1 MRDIGEIM
9 RRILGLV
16 LLMSLVTHVYGQLTV
31 NNNPPY
37 ATPQDWVQN
46 ILLGQGVTVSNVT
59 YNGSINASGFF
70 DGSNMP
76 LNSIGLDSGLIMT
89 TGTISN
95 APGPNLSGSTTASN
109 SQPGDPDLATISGV
123 SSNDAA
129 VLEFDFV
136 PTNDTLKFNY
146 VFASEEYPEFA
157 NGSVNDAFGFFLSGP
172 GINGPFTNGAVNIA
186 LIPGTTTP
194 VSINT
199 VNPTVNPV
207 YYNPNGASGNGSG
220 TAAQNPDL
228 QYDAYTVVF
237 TAQYVLTPCQT
248 YHIKLAIGDGGDFA
262 YDSGVFLE
270 QGSFSSYGPSVTVP
284 TANRTGFGNDS
295 TFFEGC
301 GPVEFIFNRQQN
313 IANGDTMYFEILGS
327 ATNGV
332 DYQLTPDSVVFLAG
346 SDSVSLLID
355 IFNDS
360 IPEPIEELKIRLV
373 DSSQCEPLLDSASVY
388 IVDPQDLTFSSITSD
403 TIICT
408 DNNIPVEVVPDTG
421 IYPLSYQ
428 WSNGDTNNS
437 FVVPS
442 IFQDTNFIV
451 TVTDACGIDTLIDTA
466 KVIVDNPPTS
476 IEAIGDTIDCESPG
490 TQVEVFTYDPMPG
503 LQYNWSTSQTTTS
516 FYQNNPYITTNY
528 VVTVTQNCA
537 NYFLTDTFTLF
548 VDNPPFTLETQD
560 DTINC
565 TDPPVTIGPEVSYT
579 TPNFSFQWGN
589 GSQDSSITVQPA
601 SSKTYVVSVTDACG
615 VNTVIDSI
623 TVYVDNDPIITS
635 TENELINCVGD
646 SADMEVQIQGGYPPY
661 SVQWSSGGTDSI
673 ETVAGNLGTQT
684 YTVSVTD
691 VCQLDTVTEQVNVV
705 VREYEDLQIA
715 PLQNETLLCK
725 GDQFEIGPAEV
736 LGGSGDNVVSWNNWD
751 DETNLAWG
759 VTDTNITFIV
769 RAADLCNLDSAQTTV
784 QVIVPDYDPM
794 DLNTTNDTF
803 ICPSDVVTIGA
814 IALGGAESE
823 GYEYNWGNGKTG
835 SQVLVSP
842 NQSRTYYVTATDVCG
857 HKAYA
862 EVFVESST
870 PTADFDFEFIDP
882 FNVMFE
888 NKSIQADSFY
898 WNFGDGNTDTFIDP
912 MHQYENDVTHNVT
925 LKAINQYGCFDTVTK
940 ELNPP
945 LIAFIPNAFTP
956 NGDGLNDVFELNGG
970 GIRSGENIEK
980 FNIAIFDRWG
990 TEIFTSNDPNFE
1002 WNGIDQNNGKKV
1014 GIGVYPFKLTIEGY
1028 GTQKIEMTG
1037 SITIPSVD

>member
-1 MRDIGEIM
+1 M
-9 RRILGLV
+9 RRILSLA
-16 LLMSLVTHVYGQLTV
+16 LLFSLVTHVYGQLTV
-31 NNNPPY
+31 NNNAPY

-59 YNGSINASGFF
+59 YTGATNACGFF

-76 LNSIGLDSGLIMT
+76 MNNIGLDSGLLMT
-89 TGTISN
+89 SGTINN
-95 APGPNLSGSTTASN
+95 ALGPNLAGATTGNNST
-109 SQPGDPDLATISGV
+109 PGDPDLATISGV
-123 SSNDAA
+123 NSNDAA

-157 NGSVNDAFGFFLSGP
+157 NSSVNDAFGFFLSGP
-172 GINGPFTNGAVNIA
+172 GITGPFANGAVNIA

-199 VNPTVNPV
+199 VNPTVNPAF
-207 YYNPNGASGNGSG
+207 YNPNGAAFNGAGNA
-220 TAAQNPDL
+220 TQNPDL

-248 YHIKLAIGDGGDFA
+248 YHIKLAIGDGGDAA

-284 TANRTGFGNDS
+284 TANKTGFGNDS
-295 TFFEGC
+295 TYYEGC
-301 GPVEFIFNRQQN
+301 GPVEFIFKRQQN
-313 IANGDTMYFEILGS
+313 IANADTMHYEILGS

-332 DYQLTPDSVVFLAG
+332 DYQFIPDSVIFLPG
-346 SDSVSLLID
+346 VDTVSLFID
-355 IFNDS
+355 IYNDS
-360 IPEPIEELKIRLV
+360 INESMEELKIRLV
-373 DSSQCEPLLDSASVY
+373 DSLQCQPLLDSASVY
-388 IVDPQDLTFSSITSD
+388 IVDPQDLIMNSITQD
-403 TIICT
+403 TIMCT
-408 DNNIPVEVVPDTG
+408 DNNIPIEIVPDTG

-442 IFQDTNFIV
+442 IIQDTNFIV

-466 KVIVDNPPTS
+466 RVIVDNPPTS
-476 IEAIGDTIDCESPG
+476 IETPGDTIDCESPG
-490 TQVEVFTYDPMPG
+490 TQVEVFTNDPMPG
-503 LQYNWSTSQTTTS
+503 LQYSWSNNQTTTS
-516 FYQNNPYITTNY
+516 FFQNNPYITTNY

-589 GSQDSSITVQPA
+589 GSQDSSITVQPT
-601 SSKTYVVSVTDACG
+601 SSTTYVVSVTDACG
-615 VNTVIDSI
+615 YRTVTDSI

-661 SVQWSSGGTDSI
+661 SIQWSSGGTDSI
-673 ETVAGNLGTQT
+673 ETVAGTSGTQT

-705 VREYEDLQIA
+705 VRDYEDLQIA

-725 GDQFEIGPAEV
+725 GDQFEIGPAQV

-759 VTDTNITFIV
+759 VTDTNITFTI
-769 RAADLCNLDSAQTTV
+769 RAADLCNLDSTQTTV
-784 QVIVPDYDPM
+784 QIIVPDYDPM
-794 DLNTTNDTF
+794 DLTTTNDTF
-803 ICPSDVVTIGA
+803 ICPSDEVTIGA
-814 IALGGAESE
+814 LTTGGAENE

-835 SQVLVSP
+835 DQILVSP

-857 HKAYA
+857 HEAYA
-862 EVFVESST
+862 EVFVESSA
-870 PTADFDFEFIDP
+870 PTADFEFEFIDP

-888 NKSIQADSFY
+888 NKSTLADSFS
-898 WNFGDGNTDTFIDP
+898 WNFGDGNTDSFKDP
-912 MHQYENDVTHNVT
+912 MHQYEEDVTHNVT
-925 LKAINQYGCFDTVTK
+925 LKAINEYGCYDTTTK

-945 LIAFIPNAFTP
+945 LVAFIPNAFTP

-970 GIRSGENIEK
+970 GIRSSENIQK

-990 TEIFTSNDPNFE
+990 TEIFFSNDPNFK
-1002 WNGIDQNNGKKV
+1002 WDGIDQNNGQKV
-1014 GIGVYPFKLTIEGY
+1014 SVGVYPFKLTIEGY